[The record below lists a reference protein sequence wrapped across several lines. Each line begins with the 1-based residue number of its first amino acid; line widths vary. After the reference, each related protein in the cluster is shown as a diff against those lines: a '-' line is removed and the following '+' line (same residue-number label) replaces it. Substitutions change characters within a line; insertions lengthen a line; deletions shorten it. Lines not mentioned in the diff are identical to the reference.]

1 MLPLL
6 GKDDIVY
13 FDHINKKKLQIND
26 LVLVRKNK
34 NLFVHRIIY
43 KNYNY
48 LITKGDNNPL
58 SDGKIVPN
66 QIIAKVKKIKKGGH
80 IYTPENIYHIQSSYY
95 LKEII
100 KIKSLLEKNK
110 INYVFLKGLPLHLFY
125 QKSHPKRLYSDCDL
139 LVDRSNQFMIANIL
153 KGQGYSS
160 VDTLL
165 SKGIQRNVNTQ
176 QEITY
181 QKIFSGFPIKFDVHF
196 EPVFMMTQ
204 LPDLDVLYPKKLIKK
219 LTEELLNNKQLI
231 KIDNQTIY
239 ILNPK
244 FLIIYLSFHFF
255 HHNYQGVH
263 RLEFIDRIIRKLRLK
278 QADWN
283 DLKNIINNYSLQN
296 FIEPVFY
303 LLRKYFKT
311 PFPSFMKLQYF
322 KEAKNIDIFDSE
334 GRFQSG
340 IGRFKNLFLLS
351 PRPLIIKS
359 LVFLNPQVIYLIF
372 FVLKKKLF
380 YFLKDHLKIH

>member
-13 FDHINKKKLQIND
+13 FDPINKKKLKINE
-26 LVLVRKNK
+26 LVLVKKNK
-34 NLFVHRIIY
+34 DLFVHRVIY

-48 LITKGDNNPL
+48 LITKGDNNSL
-58 SDGKIVPN
+58 SDGKIFPN
-66 QIIAKVKKIKKGGH
+66 QIIAKVKKVKKSRYF
-80 IYTPENIYHIQSSYY
+80 YTPENVYHIQSSYY

-100 KIKSLLEKNK
+100 KIKNLLEKNK
-110 INYVFLKGLPLHLFY
+110 IRYVFLKGLPLHLFY
-125 QKSHPKRLYSDCDL
+125 QESHPKRLYSDCDL
-139 LVDRSNQFMIANIL
+139 LVSRSNQLKVEKIL
-153 KGQGYSS
+153 EDQGYTTI
-160 VDTLL
+160 DALL
-165 SKGIQRNVNTQ
+165 SKGIQRNKNTQ

-181 QKIFSGFPIKFDVHF
+181 QKTFSGFPIKFDIHF

-204 LPDLDVLYPKKLIKK
+204 LPDIDALYPKKLIIK

-231 KIDNQTIY
+231 NINNQTIY

-263 RLEFIDRIIRKLRLK
+263 RLEFIDDIIRKLELK
-278 QADWN
+278 QADWS
-283 DLKNIINNYSLQN
+283 DLKNIISDYSLQN
-296 FIEPVFY
+296 FIGPVFY
-303 LLRKYFKT
+303 LLKKYFKT
-311 PFPSFMKLQYF
+311 PFPSFMKVPYF
-322 KEAKNIDIFDSE
+322 KEVKNINIFDSE
-334 GRFQSG
+334 GRFQGG
-340 IGRFKNLFLLS
+340 ISRFKNLFLLS
-351 PRPLIIKS
+351 PRPLIIKL

-380 YFLKDHLKIH
+380 YFLKAYSKIH